1 MTLRFFSTHWLCFS
15 VWWWVRQGVVWLHRA
30 RGSFKES
37 SSSVALQ
44 GRGHRT
50 LDRAGWDLWIFW
62 SSELELELEGSC
74 ELEPRGLVA
83 RLGVNLNLRLCC
95 NLGCFYMSVKGPH
108 WWATRALHECFF
120 MQCCSWGCLHNGV
133 YKKLNKCLSLRNVFI
148 TLLGI
153 LF

>member
-1 MTLRFFSTHWLCFS
+1 MTLSDSSVLTDSVSLCGGESDKGLSGSTGQGALLRSLLLLWLC
-15 VWWWVRQGVVWLHRA
+15 
-30 RGSFKES
+30 RGEVK
-37 SSSVALQ
+37 A
-44 GRGHRT
+44 HRT
-50 LDRAGWDLWIFW
+50 LDGAGWDLWIFW

-83 RLGVNLNLRLCC
+83 RLAVNLNLRLFC
-95 NLGCFYMSVKGPH
+95 N
-108 WWATRALHECFF
+108 WWAMRALHECFF